1 MTRINPVGDLVLT
14 DPQAMRALADPVR
27 LTLVDRLRRAGQ
39 ATAAELSQQVHAD
52 PAAVEAHL
60 RELERFGFVA
70 GDDGRWRAF
79 GKGVFFEI
87 PDDPEGQAA
96 ARRLSNV
103 MLLHYVDVPRR
114 WVAEDEPGLDLDWA
128 RAAGLFNARVSVT
141 ADELRGI
148 QEELERVLEPY
159 LNRAAG
165 EVPAGAG
172 PVRILSYFLP
182 GGR

>member
-1 MTRINPVGDLVLT
+1 MTQINQVGDLVLT
-14 DPQAMRALADPVR
+14 DPQAMRSLADPVR
-27 LTLVDRLRRAGQ
+27 LTLVDRLRREGP
-39 ATAAELSQQVHAD
+39 ATPSELAELLRAE

-60 RELERFGFVA
+60 RELGRFGFVEA
-70 GDDGRWRAF
+70 EEGRWRAV

-114 WVAEDEPGLDLDWA
+114 WVAEAEPGLDVEWA
-128 RAAGLFNARVSVT
+128 RAAGLFNARLT
-141 ADELRGI
+141 LAADELRSI
-148 QEELERVLEPY
+148 QEELERLLQPY

-165 EVPAGAG
+165 EVPADAG

-182 GGR
+182 GG

>member
-1 MTRINPVGDLVLT
+1 MARINPVGDLVLT
-14 DPQAMRALADPVR
+14 DPEAMRALADPVR
-27 LTLVDRLRRAGQ
+27 LTLVDRLRREGP
-39 ATAAELSQQVHAD
+39 ATAAELSEHVQAE

-60 RELERFGFVA
+60 RELERFGFVE
-70 GDDGRWRAF
+70 GEDGHWRAV

-103 MLLHYVDVPRR
+103 VLLHYVDVPRR
-114 WVAEDEPGLDLDWA
+114 WVAEDEPDLELDWA

-141 ADELRGI
+141 AAELRGI

-165 EVPAGAG
+165 EVPADAG

-182 GGR
+182 RG

>member
-1 MTRINPVGDLVLT
+1 MTEINPVGDLVLT
-14 DPQAMRALADPVR
+14 DPQAMRALAEPVR
-27 LTLVDRLRRAGQ
+27 LTLVDHLRREGP
-39 ATAAELSQQVHAD
+39 ATAAELSARVREE
-52 PAAVEAHL
+52 PEAVEAHL

-70 GDDGRWRAF
+70 GEDGRWRAV

-114 WVAEDEPGLDLDWA
+114 WVAEDEPGLELDWA

-148 QEELERVLEPY
+148 QEELERVLKPY
-159 LNRAAG
+159 LNRATG
-165 EVPAGAG
+165 EVPANAG
-172 PVRILSYFLP
+172 RVRILSYFLP
-182 GGR
+182 GG